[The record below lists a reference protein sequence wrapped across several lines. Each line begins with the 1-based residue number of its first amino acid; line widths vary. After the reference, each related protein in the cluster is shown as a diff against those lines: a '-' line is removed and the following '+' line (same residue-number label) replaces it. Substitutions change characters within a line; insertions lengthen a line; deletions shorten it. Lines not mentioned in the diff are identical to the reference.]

1 MPKPGGGPQANYLIK
16 WTINT
21 RAGGT
26 RAGRGAKGHWKG
38 YGGFGM
44 SNVGKSENICK
55 LICAQDANCLW
66 PKTRLHGFRG
76 IRGSKCSSNQQ

>member
-1 MPKPGGGPQANYLIK
+1 MSKASAASGFRFKVNDFRFMPKPGGGPQANYLIK

-38 YGGFGM
+38 CGGAW
-44 SNVGKSENICK
+44 NE
-55 LICAQDANCLW
+55 
-66 PKTRLHGFRG
+66 
-76 IRGSKCSSNQQ
+76 